1 MRLKFLNINC
11 LIFILLPLSVFSQ
24 SPLTSGSFNYILT
37 DRYEILGDS
46 INDNIFSS
54 VKPYRR
60 DFVAKFASN
69 IKPISAVD
77 RFNKDY
83 LLNDNYLYSQFRD
96 DSLIIKDS
104 RQIFKTKN
112 SFVLINEND
121 FKMTLNPVL
130 GFAGASDSEDSIPI
144 YRNSRG
150 IELRGS
156 IGNKVGFYTYLLE
169 NQAQNPYFMRSKI
182 KETGFNNGSTLNKS
196 INPDGKDF
204 FNAIGY
210 VTFSPI
216 KEINV
221 QLGQDKNFIGNGYRS
236 LILSD
241 FSASYPFLKV
251 NTKVWKF
258 NYQNLFSQHIDYDP
272 IFSNKKKYSAFHH
285 LSVNLGKNL
294 NIGLFENI
302 IFDRNDSTER
312 GNFELSYFNPIIFY
326 RAVEHSVSGPAGDNA
341 ILGMDWKWN
350 FKKRFSFY
358 GQFLFDEF
366 IKDELVS
373 RSKSWVNKWAYQ
385 TGLKYINALNVS
397 NLDMQVELNQVRPY
411 FYQHRS
417 VSQNWV
423 HYGQSLAHPLGSNVR
438 EIITILRYQPLN
450 KLNIN
455 ATYSYSIQGLDSSIS
470 GTNFGGNYLR
480 DYNNR
485 QTRSYHMP
493 VPMFSGIKNI
503 ISAFSLDAHYMIYH
517 NLFVDAGLFIRKENN
532 PTINERLNMIFR
544 FGLRMNLN
552 QIDYRI

>member
-1 MRLKFLNINC
+1 MRFKLLKTNC
-11 LIFILLPLSVFSQ
+11 LIFILFPLSVFSQ
-24 SPLTSGSFNYILT
+24 SPLTSGSFNYNLT

-46 INDNIFSS
+46 INENIFSS

-77 RFNKDY
+77 RFNKNY
-83 LLNDNYLYSQFRD
+83 LLNDNFLYSQFKD
-96 DSLIIKDS
+96 DLLIIKDS
-104 RQIFKTKN
+104 RKIFKTKN
-112 SFVLINEND
+112 SFVLVNEND

-130 GFAGASDSEDSIPI
+130 GFAGALDNEDSIPI

-156 IGNKVGFYTYLLE
+156 IGNKVGFYSYILE
-169 NQAQNPYFMRSKI
+169 NQVQNPYFIRSKI
-182 KETGFNNGSTLNKS
+182 KETGFINGATLNKT
-196 INPDGKDF
+196 IKPDGRDF

-210 VTFSPI
+210 VTISPV
-216 KEINV
+216 KQINV

-241 FSASYPFLKV
+241 FSTPYPFLKI
-251 NTKVWKF
+251 NTKAHKF
-258 NYQNLFSQHIDYDP
+258 NYQNLFSQHIDYDANFP
-272 IFSNKKKYSAFHH
+272 NKKKYSAFHH

-302 IFDRNDSTER
+302 IFDRNDSLEK
-312 GNFELSYFNPIIFY
+312 GNYELSYLNPIIFY
-326 RAVEHSVSGPAGDNA
+326 RAVEHGLRSTDNA

-358 GQFLFDEF
+358 GQFLLDEF
-366 IKDELVS
+366 IKDELVN
-373 RSKSWVNKWAYQ
+373 RSQSWVNKWAYQ
-385 TGLKYINALNVS
+385 TGLKYINAFNVS
-397 NLDMQVELNQVRPY
+397 NLDLQVELNQVRPY

-417 VSQNWV
+417 ISQNWI
-423 HYGQSLAHPLGSNVR
+423 HYGQSLAHPLGSNLR
-438 EIITILRYQPLN
+438 EFIAILRYQPIH

-455 ATYSYSIQGLDSSIS
+455 ATYSYSIQGLDSNIT

-485 QTRSYHMP
+485 QTESYHMP

-517 NLFVDAGLFIRKENN
+517 NLFLDAGLFIRKENN